1 MNKLTLYISALFF
14 LTLNVSHALAL
25 PLCVGSYSTFN
36 WKNCFGTYRAAEG
49 WKYVGEFK
57 NGAFSGKGTSTYSA
71 PHKNAGY
78 KYVGDWKDSKRHGQG
93 TSTYSA
99 PHKFAGFKYV
109 GEFKDGNRHGQGTS
123 TYESGSKYV
132 GDWKD
137 NQKNGKGTYFFASGS
152 KWVGTWENA
161 KLNGYAITYKADGS
175 INQEGIFKDD
185 VFQYAQKKTK
195 LDKHK
200 NTCEEI
206 GFTPKTEGFGEC
218 VLILMDR
225 D

>member
-36 WKNCFGTYRAAEG
+36 WKNCFGTYRTAEG

-57 NGAFSGKGTSTYSA
+57 NGAYS
-71 PHKNAGY
+71 
-78 KYVGDWKDSKRHGQG
+78 GQG

-123 TYESGSKYV
+123 TYESGSKYG